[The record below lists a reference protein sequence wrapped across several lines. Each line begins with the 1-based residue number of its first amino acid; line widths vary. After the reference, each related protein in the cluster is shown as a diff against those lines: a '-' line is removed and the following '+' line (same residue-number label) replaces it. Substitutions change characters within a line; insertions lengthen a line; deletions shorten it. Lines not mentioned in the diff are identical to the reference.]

1 MDRRFTVAALPWVLL
16 GLVCVSLA
24 VGQGPDAAGPVP
36 PPEALD
42 AAAVADAAGPPGA
55 GGAAAPGAG
64 AAAVGAPA
72 ESPAG
77 DGQEWGLVQL
87 MEASGSIGLLIILLS
102 MAAVALV
109 IEHLVT
115 IRAPVLMP
123 PGLDEEVR
131 QLLAAGKLGAAD
143 QACQMQ
149 PSFLS
154 FVLRAGFAE
163 VDGGWPAVE
172 KAMED
177 AAAEQSSRLFRKIE
191 YLSVIGNIAPMLG
204 LLGTVVGMIY
214 AFRELAESQGA
225 ARAADLAEGIYL
237 ALVTTVE
244 GLVVAIPA
252 LGALAVF
259 RNRVDHLVTEVVYK
273 VQHAVAPMKR
283 MRGRQP
289 RAASPPQSPPAGPL
303 PPPVEGGF

>member
-1 MDRRFTVAALPWVLL
+1 MDFIAGRVFNVPGVNQACPAFRKDRPLRSMDRKFAVIIVLCAVLGPVWSLP
-16 GLVCVSLA
+16 A
-24 VGQGPDAAGPVP
+24 NAQGPEQVAPVP
-36 PPEALD
+36 APVASEVPAPLEAP
-42 AAAVADAAGPPGA
+42 V
-55 GGAAAPGAG
+55 
-64 AAAVGAPA
+64 A
-72 ESPAG
+72 ESPPKSASETPPTE
-77 DGQEWGLVQL
+77 GQEWGFIQL
-87 MEASGSIGLLIILLS
+87 LEASGSIGLLIILLS
-102 MAAVALV
+102 IAAVALV
-109 IEHLVT
+109 IEHLLT

-131 QLLAAGKLGAAD
+131 QLLAAGKLGPAD

-163 VDGGWPAVE
+163 VDGGWSAVE

-177 AAAEQSSRLFRKIE
+177 ATAEQSSRLFR
-191 YLSVIGNIAPMLG
+191 
-204 LLGTVVGMIY
+204 TVVGMIY

-252 LGALAVF
+252 LGAFAVF
-259 RNRVDHLVTEVVYK
+259 RNRIDHLVTEVVYT
-273 VQHAVAPMKR
+273 VQHVVAPMKR
-283 MRGRQP
+283 MRVRQS
-289 RAASPPQSPPAGPL
+289 RVAAPPQNIPPGPA
-303 PPPVEGGF
+303 PPPVEGAM

>member
-1 MDRRFTVAALPWVLL
+1 MDRKSAALALVWLL
-16 GLVCVSLA
+16 VGLVWIRV
-24 VGQGPDAAGPVP
+24 
-36 PPEALD
+36 
-42 AAAVADAAGPPGA
+42 A
-55 GGAAAPGAG
+55 GGAEQPVPAPLAP
-64 AAAVGAPA
+64 AMDAPA
-72 ESPAG
+72 ESPSPVPPAG
-77 DGQEWGLVQL
+77 PSDTAAQPERQQWGFFQFL
-87 MEASGSIGLLIILLS
+87 EASGSIGLLIILLS
-102 MAAVALV
+102 IAAVALV
-109 IEHLVT
+109 IEHVLT
-115 IRAPVLMP
+115 LRAPVLMP

-131 QLLAAGKLGAAD
+131 QLLAAGKLGPAD

-172 KAMED
+172 KAIED
-177 AAAEQSSRLFRKIE
+177 ATAEQASRLFRKIE

-252 LGALAVF
+252 LGAFAVF
-259 RNRVDHLVTEVVYK
+259 RNRIDHLVTEVVYT
-273 VQHAVAPMKR
+273 VQHVVAPMKR
-283 MRGRQP
+283 MRARQARP
-289 RAASPPQSPPAGPL
+289 ASPPQNIPPAPA
-303 PPPVEGGF
+303 PPPVEGGT